1 MIEIED
7 LRKHYAG
14 EPVPVLRG
22 VSFRVEEGEMVALMG
37 PSGSGK
43 TTVLNIL
50 GGLDTN
56 YTGNV
61 FVGGERL
68 HGLSDEGLSGYRG
81 RAVGFVFQSFNLL
94 EHLSVAENVE
104 MPTHFTSAP
113 LGAED
118 RRVRTRICL
127 EAVGLEHKIDHSPR
141 LLSGGERQRV
151 AIARSLFNKPKLL
164 LCDEPTGAL
173 DSVSGKVIMDVFK
186 KLNEEKGVTILL
198 VTHDAGVGALA
209 TRVIRIDDGQLV
221 SEENQ

>member
-1 MIEIED
+1 MIEVED
-7 LRKHYAG
+7 LKKHYAG
-14 EPVPVLRG
+14 EPLPVLRG
-22 VSFRVEEGEMVALMG
+22 VSFRVENGEMVALMG

-43 TTVLNIL
+43 TTVLNVL
-50 GGLDTN
+50 GGLDTS
-56 YTGNV
+56 YEGNV

-68 HGLSDEGLSGYRG
+68 HGLSDEGLSSYRS

-104 MPTHFTSAP
+104 MPTHFTSSP
-113 LGAED
+113 LGPEA
-118 RRVRTRICL
+118 RRERARICL

-173 DSVSGKVIMDVFK
+173 DSVSGKVIMEVFK
-186 KLNEEKGVTILL
+186 KLNSEKGVTILM
-198 VTHDAGVGALA
+198 VTHDPAVGALA
-209 TRVIRIDDGQLV
+209 SRLIQIDDGQLV
-221 SEENQ
+221 PGEKE